1 MGSYETEPHPL
12 TRLDSSDLDFVLQL
26 VLASGS
32 LKDVAAAYGVSY
44 PTIRGRLD
52 RLIARVR
59 QVLAGKAAD
68 VMAETLADLVERGE
82 VTTSAARSILDLHRR
97 AIQAT
102 KEHNNERTGV

>member
-1 MGSYETEPHPL
+1 MQGSQSDRHPL
-12 TRLDSSDLDFVLQL
+12 TKLEHGDLDFVVQL

-32 LKDVAAAYGVSY
+32 LKDLAAAYGVSY

-59 QVLAGKAAD
+59 QVLAGKPVD
-68 VMAETLADLVERGE
+68 PMAEALADLVERGE

-97 AIQAT
+97 AVQAA
-102 KEHNNERTGV
+102 KEHNNE

>member
-1 MGSYETEPHPL
+1 MGTNETESHPL
-12 TRLDSSDLDFVLQL
+12 TRLDGSDLDFVAQL

-32 LKDVAAAYGVSY
+32 LKDLAAAYGVSY

-59 QVLAGKAAD
+59 QVLAGKATD

-97 AIQAT
+97 AVETT
-102 KEHNNERTGV
+102 KEQNNERTVV

>member
-1 MGSYETEPHPL
+1 MGTNETESHPL
-12 TRLDSSDLDFVLQL
+12 TRLDGSDLDFVAQL

-32 LKDVAAAYGVSY
+32 LKDLAAAYGVSY

-52 RLIARVR
+52 RLIVRVR
-59 QVLAGKAAD
+59 QVLAGTAAD

-82 VTTSAARSILDLHRR
+82 VTGSAARSILDLHRR

-102 KEHNNERTGV
+102 KENNDERTVV

>member
-1 MGSYETEPHPL
+1 MEASRSQGHPL
-12 TRLDSSDLDFVLQL
+12 TRLEQSDLDFVVQL

-32 LKDVAAAYGVSY
+32 LKDLAVAYGVSY

-68 VMAETLADLVERGE
+68 AMAETLANLVERGE
-82 VTTSAARSILDLHRR
+82 VTVSAARSILDLHRR
-97 AIQAT
+97 AVQT
-102 KEHNNERTGV
+102 TQEQNNERTVV